1 MSRFELHIAV
11 AFSWWILPFILC
23 IWKGNSPQVMETAG
37 LARGVSTDCFL
48 YHWEVWPAVGRSV
61 CDTSSQQ
68 LNCSNPLWIP
78 LSFSIF
84 CEKTAGVH
92 NQVCSWPC
100 WCWAWSTT
108 AFLEIPASLGEW
120 ISSAQLDFHYSREV
134 ISLIASGSRM
144 ISFFPAS
151 AIPWSRVWLETTW
164 QEGPGGHCPVSQLC
178 ETHSRCKKLWHD
190 NLGGLFLTLK
200 GVQDGFG
207 SHSTGIWEILDEFS
221 WKPLHVTLGWSS
233 CWDMVLG
240 PPNLAEGTDKFYALK
255 TFCRSSFIW
264 AVRTHSK
271 SEAQLLWLNDS
282 HKRIPAQM
290 GELWGSS
297 GHWDSASFVE
307 RSFL

>member
-1 MSRFELHIAV
+1 MLSLEHHSIPWGPCFTWRVNFL
-11 AFSWWILPFILC
+11 S
-23 IWKGNSPQVMETAG
+23 TAG
-37 LARGVSTDCFL
+37 FSLLQRSYFINCF
-48 YHWEVWPAVGRSV
+48 
-61 CDTSSQQ
+61 CQQ
-68 LNCSNPLWIP
+68 D
-78 LSFSIF
+78 
-84 CEKTAGVH
+84 
-92 NQVCSWPC
+92 
-100 WCWAWSTT
+100 
-108 AFLEIPASLGEW
+108 
-120 ISSAQLDFHYSREV
+120 DF
-134 ISLIASGSRM
+134 
-144 ISFFPAS
+144 FFPAS

-190 NLGGLFLTLK
+190 NSGSLFLTLK

-233 CWDMVLG
+233 CWDMVLR

-264 AVRTHSK
+264 AVRTLSK
-271 SEAQLLWLNDS
+271 SEAQLLCLNDS

-290 GELWGSS
+290 GEFWGSS